1 MAGVVVVAL
10 VGISDVGD
18 PDVAGRVGG
27 EVSGVEDPGGEE
39 VSGAGV
45 GGPGGEGEV
54 VAGTSVEVA
63 STGRPASFEI
73 IFSASMGWISRRWI
87 SLWPVLLLLPA
98 LLLLPV
104 FLLLPVLLLPLAGTG
119 RPASCEIIFSASM
132 GWISRRWM
140 SLLVLWFSSVVGCV
154 FTSLSM
160 MFDSPVSSACRD
172 CIIPVMSRSQRA

>member
-1 MAGVVVVAL
+1 MAGVVVDAL

-39 VSGAGV
+39 VSVAGV

-87 SLWPVLLLLPA
+87 SL
-98 LLLLPV
+98 
-104 FLLLPVLLLPLAGTG
+104 F
-119 RPASCEIIFSASM
+119 
-132 GWISRRWM
+132 
-140 SLLVLWFSSVVGCV
+140 VLWCSSAVGCV
-154 FTSLSM
+154 LTSLSM
-160 MFDSPVSSACRD
+160 MFDSPVSSAWRD
-172 CIIPVMSRSQRA
+172 CIIPVMSRR